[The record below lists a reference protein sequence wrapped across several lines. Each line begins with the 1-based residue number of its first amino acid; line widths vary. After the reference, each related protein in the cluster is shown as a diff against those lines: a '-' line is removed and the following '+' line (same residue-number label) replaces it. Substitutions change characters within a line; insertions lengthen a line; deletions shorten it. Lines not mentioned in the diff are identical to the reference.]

1 MITGKLVWSN
11 CLLFLSST
19 LWLFSWIGKGWF
31 LKVSTAIIIT
41 MITWGSD
48 LLSDHGQVLLP
59 LRQRLWIRWAPAEG
73 VEHVEEGDGDV
84 DEDDQRVERVWDQL
98 MGTLLISRWRATTC
112 LLLIFKIQMVLV
124 KTTDNQSDNENS
136 LRSSSLCTISVCR
149 LSLDR
154 NGDAEAGTRR
164 SWS

>member
-1 MITGKLVWSN
+1 
-11 CLLFLSST
+11 
-19 LWLFSWIGKGWF
+19 
-31 LKVSTAIIIT
+31 

-98 MGTLLISRWRATTC
+98 MGTLLISRRRASTC
-112 LLLIFKIQMVLV
+112 LLLIFKIEMVLV
-124 KTTDNQSDNENS
+124 NTTDNQWLLIS
-136 LRSSSLCTISVCR
+136 LTMKIVWDHHRCVPSRSVASALIGMEMQR
-149 LSLDR
+149 LEPDDPDHKHRWWWWWWWCCCNWWCWWWCCWL
-154 NGDAEAGTRR
+154 
-164 SWS
+164 WWWCCCCLW